1 MTHLKELPMPLLKR
15 LTPVAALA
23 ALAVLGACGG
33 DTVGPE
39 AVNPTDVAASV
50 SDLSNAITSNA
61 AFQSLGALSGQT
73 FAAVSAFRASLPTR
87 LSGSLTADRA
97 RFAATVAAR
106 RTAMNLFASARSPR
120 GAQALFPANVL
131 GKTYTW
137 DAVQDQY
144 VQGAL
149 TGAPAN
155 GVRFVLY
162 SVDPVTGMPSE
173 TPLTTIGSVD
183 LTDESTPQADVIGVL
198 VRFGTQTVAD
208 YDISGVTTQTSV
220 SLSAVGYLAG
230 VTGGNRVD
238 FDLETTLS
246 ALGGAGQLDV
256 NYHVQGSNGV
266 VIDIVVSG
274 SDASL
279 TIDVRVSHGRDNSIQ
294 LVGTGTATTV
304 DLQIKYNGTVVAT
317 VTGDGDNPTFTGANG
332 HALTQVE
339 IAALLGI
346 FVRAFEFVDELN
358 GVFNPGYLIF

>member
-1 MTHLKELPMPLLKR
+1 MSLLKR

-23 ALAVLGACGG
+23 ALAALGACGG

-39 AVNPTDVAASV
+39 AVNPIDVAASV
-50 SDLSNAITSNA
+50 SDVSTALTGNA
-61 AFQSLGALSGQT
+61 AFQSLGALSGQS
-73 FAAVSAFRASLPTR
+73 FAAVSAFRATLPTR

-97 RFAATVAAR
+97 SFAATVAAR
-106 RTAMNLFASARSPR
+106 RAAMSLFASVRSPR

-137 DAVQDQY
+137 DAVQDKY
-144 VQGAL
+144 VQSAQ
-149 TGAPAN
+149 TGAPAI
-155 GVRFVLY
+155 GVRFILY
-162 SVDPVTGMPSE
+162 AVDPISGMPNE

-198 VRFGTQTVAD
+198 VKFGTQTVAD
-208 YDISGVTTQTSV
+208 YDISGITTQTSV
-220 SLSAVGYLAG
+220 TLSAVGYLAG

-238 FDLETTLS
+238 FDLETVIS
-246 ALGGAGQLDV
+246 FQGGAGQLDV
-256 NYHVQGSNGV
+256 NYHVQGSNSV

-274 SDASL
+274 SDAS
-279 TIDVRVSHGRDNSIQ
+279 TSIDVTVSHGRDNSIQ

-317 VTGDGDNPTFTGANG
+317 VTGNGDAPTFTGANG

-346 FVRAFEFVDELN
+346 FVRAFELVDELD